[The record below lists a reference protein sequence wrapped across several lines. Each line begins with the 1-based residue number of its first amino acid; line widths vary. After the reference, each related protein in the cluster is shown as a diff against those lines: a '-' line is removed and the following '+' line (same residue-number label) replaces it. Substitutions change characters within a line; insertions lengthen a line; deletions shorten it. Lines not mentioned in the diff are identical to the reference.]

1 LGKRKAEV
9 FWPIGR
15 GYAPWALLYPLHV
28 LGWEECFQ
36 SSDER
41 LQNIPKVARCS
52 EVRPQNT
59 SRRKEHKSRIS
70 SPTQRK
76 ESRAKSVHI
85 RNDSTCPEV

>member
-15 GYAPWALLYPLHV
+15 GHAPWALPYPLHV
-28 LGWEECFQ
+28 LRWEENFQ

-52 EVRPQNT
+52 GVRPRST
-59 SRRKEHKSRIS
+59 SRREEHKSRIS
-70 SPTQRK
+70 NPT
-76 ESRAKSVHI
+76 
-85 RNDSTCPEV
+85 